1 MSTKMASI
9 QLGTYDLSGEI
20 SKKFMDNMV
29 LLKMDTFSDE
39 MDKLSERVA
48 TIEKDRELWEK
59 SIYQTSL
66 IVDERQRRTKGK
78 RENNFVN
85 KNDIQDCKIIIDRTL
100 EILADWS
107 ETQDIK
113 LQIQYAA
120 VIVGK
125 IENIKKTDYINSNN
139 VRRKICTLL
148 RNVIRINFTDFVFSE
163 EQILLLKKGFL
174 LLLSDRIQKKD
185 MLQLNRELLAQ
196 QMMTMPAWE

>member
-1 MSTKMASI
+1 
-9 QLGTYDLSGEI
+9 
-20 SKKFMDNMV
+20 
-29 LLKMDTFSDE
+29 

-48 TIEKDRELWEK
+48 AIEKDRESREK

-78 RENNFVN
+78 RENNLVN
-85 KNDIQDCKIIIDRTL
+85 KNDIQDCKKIIDRTL

-148 RNVIRINFTDFVFSE
+148 RNVIRINVTEFVFSE

-174 LLLSDRIQKKD
+174 LLLFDQIPKKD

-196 QMMTMPAWE
+196 QMITMPAWE